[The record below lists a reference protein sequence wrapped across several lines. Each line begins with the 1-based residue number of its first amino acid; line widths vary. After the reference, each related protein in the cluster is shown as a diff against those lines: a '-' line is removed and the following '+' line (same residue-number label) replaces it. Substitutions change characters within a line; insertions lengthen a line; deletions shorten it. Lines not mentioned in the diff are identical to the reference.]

1 MTDTTNMPNKSDQRW
16 FLTDQREF
24 LQRSLRDAD
33 AELAAGD
40 LSPEDHAVLTG
51 RDRKLLEEVTAE
63 LVALGVEADDLIDE
77 GIEEPDDGPT
87 RADWRRIGIIAAC
100 FLIVA
105 GIVILVDHALSPR
118 LPGQATSGSITLP
131 KAQLIEQQLA
141 QAASL
146 SNSGQAVS
154 ALKLYNRVLS
164 EDPNDPNALAGS
176 GWLEWNY
183 GTAAHD
189 PTLESKGL
197 KAEQKATKV
206 APTLFAG
213 HFFLGLIL
221 FEQYDN
227 YKGAVAQF
235 NDFLA
240 EKPPASE
247 VKSVAS
253 LIRGAY
259 TQAGVPVPA
268 ALAG

>member
-1 MTDTTNMPNKSDQRW
+1 MSETTHAPSKGDQRW

-40 LSPEDHAVLTG
+40 LSPEDHALLTK
-51 RDRKLLEEVTAE
+51 RDRKRLDDVTAE
-63 LVALGVEADDLIDE
+63 LSSMGVEADDVSHEVGDE
-77 GIEEPDDGPT
+77 PEEGPT
-87 RADWRRIGIIAAC
+87 RADWRRIGIIASC

-105 GIVILVDHALSPR
+105 GVVILADNAINPR
-118 LPGQATSGSITLP
+118 LPGQASSGSISLP
-131 KAQLIEQQLA
+131 KAQLIEQQLS

-146 SNSGQAVS
+146 SNSGQALS
-154 ALKLYNRVLS
+154 AYKLYNKVLA

-183 GTAAHD
+183 GTAGHD
-189 PTLESKGL
+189 PTLESAGL
-197 KAEQKATKV
+197 KDEEKATKV

-227 YKGAVAQF
+227 FKGAVAQF

-240 EKPPASE
+240 EDPPAAE